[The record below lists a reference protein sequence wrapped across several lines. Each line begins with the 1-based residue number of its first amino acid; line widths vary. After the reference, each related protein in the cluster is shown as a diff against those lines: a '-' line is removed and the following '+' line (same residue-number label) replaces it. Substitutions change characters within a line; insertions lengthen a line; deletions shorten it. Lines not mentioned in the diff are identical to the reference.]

1 MDCRIRT
8 EENLRYYEIDGKKY
22 YSVTSILA
30 ATLEKPELDAWRAM
44 VGKEEADRM
53 ARERAVI
60 GSVCHYR
67 ILSKYSIRSLEP
79 PTIHLPWKD
88 LREWLEE
95 LNYRGELCE
104 MMWQEAIDSI
114 DLEPLYVEH
123 TLVSHRHRF
132 AGTFDMLARIFD
144 KDVLI
149 DLKTSKELWEEYK
162 LQLAAYAILCR
173 ENGINVDMGML
184 VKLHPFE
191 EGNPSLKAETVWLNG
206 RELDSYGEKFLDL
219 VREFYEEKET
229 DGDSPEL

>member
-1 MDCRIRT
+1 MKV
-8 EENLRYYEIDGKKY
+8 EYENGIRYYVTDEGKFV
-22 YSVTSILA
+22 SVTSVLSILP
-30 ATLEKPELDAWRAM
+30 KPELDAWRAM
-44 VGKEEADRM
+44 VGREEADRI

-60 GSVCHYR
+60 GSVCHHR

-79 PTIHLPWKD
+79 PAIHLPWKD

-95 LNYRGELCE
+95 LSYRAELCE

-114 DLEPLYVEH
+114 EFEPLYVEH

-132 AGTFDMLARIFD
+132 AGTFDMLAKIFD

-173 ENGINVDMGML
+173 ENGINVDVGML

-191 EGNPSLKAETVWLNG
+191 EDNPSLKAETVWLNG
-206 RELDSYGEKFLDL
+206 KELDNYGEKFLDL
-219 VREFYEEKET
+219 VEVFYEEKESCGKT
-229 DGDSPEL
+229 QEL

>member
-1 MDCRIRT
+1 MECRIRT

-44 VGKEEADRM
+44 VGKEEADRI

-67 ILSKYSIRSLEP
+67 ILSKYSIRQLEP
-79 PTIHLPWKD
+79 PAVFLPWKEQD
-88 LREWLEE
+88 EWLEE
-95 LNYRGELCE
+95 LSYRAELCE
-104 MMWQEAIDSI
+104 MMWQEAVASI

-123 TLVSHRHRF
+123 TLVSHKHRF
-132 AGTFDMLARIFD
+132 AGTFDMLAKIFD

-149 DLKTSKELWEEYK
+149 DLKTSKELWEEYR
-162 LQLAAYAILCR
+162 LQLGAYAILCR
-173 ENGINVDMGML
+173 ENGINVDVGML

-191 EGNPSLKAETVWLNG
+191 EDNPSLKAETVWLNG
-206 RELDSYGEKFLDL
+206 KELDNYGEKFLTL
-219 VREFYEEKET
+219 VREFYEKESCGKT
-229 DGDSPEL
+229 QEL

>member
-1 MDCRIRT
+1 MVVIKT
-8 EENLRYYEIDGKKY
+8 EKNNLRYYEIDGKKY
-22 YSVTSILA
+22 YSVTSILV
-30 ATLEKPELDAWRAM
+30 ATLEKPELEAWRAM
-44 VGKEEADRM
+44 VGKEEADRI

-60 GSVCHYR
+60 GSVCHHR

-79 PTIHLPWKD
+79 PAIHLPWKD

-95 LNYRGELCE
+95 LNYRSELCE

-114 DLEPLYVEH
+114 DLEPVYIEH

-149 DLKTSKELWEEYK
+149 DLKTSKELWEEHK
-162 LQLAAYAILCR
+162 LQLAAYAILCK

-191 EGNPSLKAETVWLNG
+191 EDNSSLKAETVWLSE
-206 RELDSYGEKFLDL
+206 RELDSYGVRFLAL
-219 VREFYEEKET
+219 VREFYEKEEGGRKT
-229 DGDSPEL
+229 

>member
-1 MDCRIRT
+1 MKV
-8 EENLRYYEIDGKKY
+8 EHENGIRYYVTDEGKFV
-22 YSVTSILA
+22 SVTSVLSILP
-30 ATLEKPELDAWRAM
+30 KPELDAWRAM

-95 LNYRGELCE
+95 LNYRAELCE

-162 LQLAAYAILCR
+162 LQLAAYTILCK
-173 ENGINVDMGML
+173 ENGINVDVGML

-191 EGNPSLKAETVWLNG
+191 EDNSSLKAETVWLNG

-219 VREFYEEKET
+219 VREFYEKEEAG
-229 DGDSPEL
+229 GDSPEL